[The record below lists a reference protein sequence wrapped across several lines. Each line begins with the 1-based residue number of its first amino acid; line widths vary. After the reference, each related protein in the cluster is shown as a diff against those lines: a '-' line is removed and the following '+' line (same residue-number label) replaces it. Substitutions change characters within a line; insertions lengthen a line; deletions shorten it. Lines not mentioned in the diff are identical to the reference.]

1 MNRLYTY
8 LSPLE
13 KIKEHEIILLID
25 TFRATTTIN
34 SFFYS
39 GAEKVL
45 VTDNI
50 DKSYKLKKHGY
61 ILCGE
66 RKSQKIENFDFSNSP
81 NEILNNPEYF
91 VNKKVLLNTTNGAKT
106 FSKINSISNVIAL
119 ALVNVDAVIE
129 NLDKFSDIGIVCS
142 GIYGNYCLEDHYTA
156 HIVINKIIDRYK
168 IKNDA
173 TIMSN
178 KISLDLK
185 DLKDSNHYSFLK
197 KLNLE
202 KDIEICLD
210 KNKFNTVPYSDKN
223 SNIFKMI

>member
-66 RKSQKIENFDFSNSP
+66 SKSQKIENFDFSNSP
-81 NEILNNPEYF
+81 NEILNNP
-91 VNKKVLLNTTNGAKT
+91 
-106 FSKINSISNVIAL
+106 
-119 ALVNVDAVIE
+119 
-129 NLDKFSDIGIVCS
+129 
-142 GIYGNYCLEDHYTA
+142 
-156 HIVINKIIDRYK
+156 
-168 IKNDA
+168 
-173 TIMSN
+173 
-178 KISLDLK
+178 
-185 DLKDSNHYSFLK
+185 
-197 KLNLE
+197 
-202 KDIEICLD
+202 
-210 KNKFNTVPYSDKN
+210 
-223 SNIFKMI
+223 